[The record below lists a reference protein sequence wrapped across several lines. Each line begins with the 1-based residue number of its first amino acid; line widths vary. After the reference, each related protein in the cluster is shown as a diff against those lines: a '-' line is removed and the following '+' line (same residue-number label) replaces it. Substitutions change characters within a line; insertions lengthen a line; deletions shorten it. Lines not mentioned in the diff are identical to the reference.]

1 MKIYDVGGFEET
13 KTVEYQMNKYL
24 SSVQVEWQPAS
35 ADPEEGLVTHLLT
48 PKVRDNLTQWVYTLD
63 KYFI

>member
-35 ADPEEGLVTHLLT
+35 ADPEEWLVTHLLL
-48 PKVRDNLTQWVYTLD
+48 PQS
-63 KYFI
+63 